1 MTQEQLEKANELRE
15 IIKKTKLQL
24 KELHHLRGRRNP
36 KDKVHFNDGQYSLTI
51 CEHGDGSGCKAE
63 LNRYLGNA
71 ELLDG
76 IIEILEKQIIRFNEM
91 FEQL

>member
-1 MTQEQLEKANELRE
+1 MTQEQLEKANELRN
-15 IIKKTKLQL
+15 IIERTESQL
-24 KELHHLRGRRNP
+24 KELHHLRDKRNP

-51 CEHGDGSGCKAE
+51 CANSDGSGCKAV

-71 ELLDG
+71 ELLDA
-76 IIEILEKQIIRFNEM
+76 IIEIVEKQLIRFNEM

>member
-1 MTQEQLEKANELRE
+1 MTQEQLEKANELRVL
-15 IIKKTKLQL
+15 IKGTELQL
-24 KELHHLRGRRNP
+24 NGLYKLRDKRNP

-51 CEHGDGSGCKAE
+51 CEHGDGSGCKAV

-71 ELLDG
+71 ELLDA
-76 IIEILEKQIIRFNEM
+76 IIEIVEKQLIRFNEM